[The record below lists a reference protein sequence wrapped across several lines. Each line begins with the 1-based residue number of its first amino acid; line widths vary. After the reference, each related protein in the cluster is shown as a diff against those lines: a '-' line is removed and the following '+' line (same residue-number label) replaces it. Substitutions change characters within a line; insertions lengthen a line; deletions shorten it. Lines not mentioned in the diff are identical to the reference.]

1 MWYSAGMTALKV
13 TIVEPLDRFV
23 RDQVASGAYP
33 DADAVVSAGLR
44 LLETDT
50 DDEAGKTRRFLSKV
64 RSGLDQLDRGE
75 GTEVTDLQAYFD
87 ALEARALGR

>member
-1 MWYSAGMTALKV
+1 MTALKV
-13 TIVEPLDRFV
+13 TLVEPLDQFV
-23 RDQVASGAYP
+23 QDQVASGAYP

-50 DDEAGKTRRFLSKV
+50 ETMQRFLAKV
-64 RSGLDQLDRGE
+64 KTGVDQLDRGE
-75 GTEVTDLQAYFD
+75 GIEVTDLDAYFD

>member
-1 MWYSAGMTALKV
+1 MTALKV
-13 TIVEPLDRFV
+13 TLAEPLDQFV
-23 RDQVASGAYP
+23 QDQVASGAYP

-44 LLETDT
+44 LLETDA
-50 DDEAGKTRRFLSKV
+50 DDEAEKIRRFLAKV

-75 GTEVTDLQAYFD
+75 GIEVTDLQAYFD

>member
-1 MWYSAGMTALKV
+1 MTALKV
-13 TIVEPLDRFV
+13 TVAEPLDQFV
-23 RDQVASGAYP
+23 QDQVASGAYP

-50 DDEAGKTRRFLSKV
+50 EDEAEKMRRFLSKV

-75 GTEVTDLQAYFD
+75 GIEVTDPAAYFD
-87 ALEARALGR
+87 ALEAKALSR

>member
-1 MWYSAGMTALKV
+1 MTALKV
-13 TIVEPLDRFV
+13 TLVEPLDQFV
-23 RDQVASGAYP
+23 QDQVASGAYP

-50 DDEAGKTRRFLSKV
+50 DDEAEKMRRFLSKV

-75 GTEVTDLQAYFD
+75 GIEVADLQAYFD